1 MDSTTHIDKLIV
13 SLCEYTRRIINSDK
27 ILNDS
32 KNIAESTKA
41 LAELVSARVL
51 MGRD

>member
-1 MDSTTHIDKLIV
+1 MDKKEHLDELIV
-13 SLCEYTRRIINSDK
+13 SLCGYIQKVIELDEKFIRGKD
-27 ILNDS
+27 
-32 KNIAESTKA
+32 IAENIKA